1 MRLLRLFLLCGTFVA
16 AVLVSACAE
25 TTTGSQG
32 DESPVQEGEV
42 VTPTPAA
49 TASPT
54 LPVSTPPVSAPEQP
68 VPPPSISPTP
78 DPVPEIFPAPPVVT
92 PPSAAQPSASP
103 CPANRTELPPG
114 TWGAP
119 DVLLNVASQSA
130 VVHGDLVTSAGSGLC
145 GALLETRTQA
155 GELKGRHYL
164 PRGLMD
170 YYTGIAKFPHG
181 GFILSGM
188 RSEAPVAPQAT
199 VIHRMV
205 VALVD
210 EKANLIWK
218 NDFAPEGPS
227 MQNWGYSV
235 VTDRVGNSYVAANL
249 NGFSVVKLNAKGE
262 RLWTYNYA
270 ENSGVARAIR
280 FDADGNVVATG
291 YVDVNLQS
299 EFGDRDVFVIKLSP
313 KKKIIFKH
321 RVISP
326 TLDHAYD
333 LAINAA
339 GKTWVLGWSA
349 DQGVRFGKK
358 TLRLPAAFLICI
370 EPNGTRS
377 AIIDVGQGTYT
388 ARVEILP
395 SQRILI
401 SGSSMDSPL
410 TSALFSP
417 DGKVRMAEKVYA
429 NNFWNILNFMV
440 MGTQGDVY
448 VGLGSGT
455 PLGQA
460 PSYAFGSIR
469 KLSEADLIGRLN
481 TAAP

>member
-1 MRLLRLFLLCGTFVA
+1 MRMTRSRWLSHCVA
-16 AVLVSACAE
+16 YAAAFMLVACAE
-25 TTTGSQG
+25 NTKGSQAE
-32 DESPVQEGEV
+32 ESAVQPGEV
-42 VTPTPAA
+42 VTPLPAAPENPAAPIANTPA
-49 TASPT
+49 
-54 LPVSTPPVSAPEQP
+54 PEL
-68 VPPPSISPTP
+68 PPPPPNSP
-78 DPVPEIFPAPPVVT
+78 PAPIPVVDN
-92 PPSAAQPSASP
+92 PSKPPIEAPPAVPQPSAAP
-103 CPANRTELPPG
+103 CVANQIELPPG

-119 DVLLNVASQSA
+119 DLSLNVASQSA

-145 GALLETRTQA
+145 GALLETRTRA
-155 GELKGRHYL
+155 GVLKGRHYL
-164 PRGLMD
+164 PKELMHF
-170 YYTGIAKFPHG
+170 YTGIAKFPLG

-188 RSEAPVAPQAT
+188 RTEAPVAPQMTA
-199 VIHRMV
+199 IHRMV

-210 EKANLIWK
+210 EKANLLWK

-227 MQNWGYSV
+227 MQNWGYAV
-235 VTDRVGNSYVAANL
+235 VTDKEGNSYVAANL
-249 NGFSVVKLNAKGE
+249 NGFAVVKISPKGE

-280 FDADGNVVATG
+280 FDAEGNVVATG
-291 YVDVNLQS
+291 YIDVNMQS
-299 EFGDRDVFVIKLSP
+299 EFGDRDLFVIKLSP
-313 KKKIIFKH
+313 KKKILFKH

-326 TLDHAYD
+326 TLDYAYD

-339 GKTWVLGWSA
+339 GKTWVLGWSV

-395 SQRILI
+395 SQRILT

-410 TSALFSP
+410 KVVLFSP
-417 DGKVRMAEKVYA
+417 DGKVRIAEKVYA
-429 NNFWNILNFMV
+429 NDFWNILNFMV

-460 PSYAFGSIR
+460 PAYAFGSIR
-469 KLSEADLIGRLN
+469 KLSESDLTGRTTN
-481 TAAP
+481 AAP

>member
-1 MRLLRLFLLCGTFVA
+1 
-16 AVLVSACAE
+16 
-25 TTTGSQG
+25 
-32 DESPVQEGEV
+32 
-42 VTPTPAA
+42 
-49 TASPT
+49 
-54 LPVSTPPVSAPEQP
+54 
-68 VPPPSISPTP
+68 
-78 DPVPEIFPAPPVVT
+78 
-92 PPSAAQPSASP
+92 
-103 CPANRTELPPG
+103 
-114 TWGAP
+114 
-119 DVLLNVASQSA
+119 
-130 VVHGDLVTSAGSGLC
+130 
-145 GALLETRTQA
+145 
-155 GELKGRHYL
+155 
-164 PRGLMD
+164 MD

-235 VTDRVGNSYVAANL
+235 VTDRAGNSYVAANL

-280 FDADGNVVATG
+280 FDSDGNVVATG
-291 YVDVNLQS
+291 YIDVNLQS

-349 DQGVRFGKK
+349 HQGVRFGKK

-410 TSALFSP
+410 TLALFSP
-417 DGKVRMAEKVYA
+417 DGKVRLAEKVYA

-440 MGTQGDVY
+440 IGTQGDVY

-460 PSYAFGSIR
+460 PAYAFGSIR